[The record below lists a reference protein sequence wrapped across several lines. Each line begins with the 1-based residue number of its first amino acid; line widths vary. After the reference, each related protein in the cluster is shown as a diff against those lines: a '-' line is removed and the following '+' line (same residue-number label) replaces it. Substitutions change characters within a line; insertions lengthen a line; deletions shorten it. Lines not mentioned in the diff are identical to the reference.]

1 MPCGLGRRKTRKP
14 PRQRPEALLRN
25 KRPAGKSAGFFLKST
40 FKERSLMR
48 NTSDLWI
55 IKAGLPF
62 VIFAVPS
69 FVIVLK
75 LWFQRKKQAGES
87 GWPDLPR
94 QISIGFILSY
104 LFWLLDQ
111 VLLSARYRHD
121 WMTGFLVA
129 WPLLGILFSLIGCGL
144 AFLARDGEK
153 AKLLIANIL
162 FLALSLSSIIAP
174 N

>member
-1 MPCGLGRRKTRKP
+1 
-14 PRQRPEALLRN
+14 
-25 KRPAGKSAGFFLKST
+25 
-40 FKERSLMR
+40 MR
-48 NTSDLWI
+48 AAQDRWI
-55 IKAGLPF
+55 IKVVLPF
-62 VIFAVPS
+62 AIFAVPS
-69 FVIVLK
+69 FLIVLK

-94 QISIGFILSY
+94 QISIVFVLSY
-104 LFWLLDQ
+104 FFWLLDQ
-111 VLLSARYRHD
+111 VLLSARYRPD
-121 WMTGFLVA
+121 WMIGFLVA

-162 FLALSLSSIIAP
+162 FLALSLSSIVTP